1 MLEKKVYN
9 NQTANALITASKSVR
24 SAFVGSKI
32 SFIDDFYVVVLLF
45 VSNDRR
51 VLKPFL
57 DKFTPLLPFVPK
69 IAI

>member
-1 MLEKKVYN
+1 VKWESLFAPCCKCADNRVKASQTKLCKLENIFINDLY
-9 NQTANALITASKSVR
+9 
-24 SAFVGSKI
+24 AFV
-32 SFIDDFYVVVLLF
+32 FILF

>member
-1 MLEKKVYN
+1 MREKKVYN
-9 NQTANALITASKSVR
+9 DQTANALITASKSVR

>member
-1 MLEKKVYN
+1 M
-9 NQTANALITASKSVR
+9 
-24 SAFVGSKI
+24 GSKI
-32 SFIDDFYVVVLLF
+32 SFIDNFYVVVLLF

-57 DKFTPLLPFVPK
+57 DKSTPLLPFVPK